1 MFQKEVAQ
9 RVAEK
14 PGSKSYGIISV
25 FIQAFYDVE
34 YLFTVDEHVFDPP
47 PKVKSG
53 VIRLKRNNVV
63 ELPCD
68 EKLFKTV
75 VKATFN
81 QRRKMIRNTV
91 KSLVGNVDKQHPLY
105 TKRPEQLSVED
116 FIALTL
122 FLEAII
128 K

>member
-1 MFQKEVAQ
+1 M
-9 RVAEK
+9 
-14 PGSKSYGIISV
+14 
-25 FIQAFYDVE
+25 
-34 YLFTVDEHVFDPP
+34 
-47 PKVKSG
+47 
-53 VIRLKRNNVV
+53 KRNNVV